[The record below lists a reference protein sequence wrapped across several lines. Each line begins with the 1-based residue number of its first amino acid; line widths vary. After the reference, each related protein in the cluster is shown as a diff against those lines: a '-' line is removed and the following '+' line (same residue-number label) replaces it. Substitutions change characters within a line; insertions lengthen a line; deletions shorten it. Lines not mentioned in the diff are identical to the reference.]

1 MPARH
6 SPKKGMDTEM
16 KDWTQ
21 IRVTGAVSDTEE
33 IAAVM
38 SMLDNNLMIEDPTD
52 LSQMDTIYGEL
63 IDEELMKRDQ
73 THAAVSMYVAQEEN
87 PAETAAIL
95 KDRFSELGLDCR
107 VEMIG
112 MNEAD
117 WTETWKKYYK
127 PLKLSQHVTVVPAWD
142 EEYFPGEDEKI
153 IRMDPG
159 MAFGSG
165 THETTRLC
173 AMLLEK
179 HMEKGAYVL
188 DVGTGS
194 GILAIA
200 ASRLGAGKVRCYD
213 IDPVAVRVAGENIQA
228 NGCRNVV
235 CGVSDLLKNVSLDE
249 GQFDFVT
256 ANIVAD
262 ILIRMSGDIG
272 AYVRKDGLLAV
283 SGVIDRQA
291 EEVLHAMEKQGFA
304 LADELVENDWH
315 AMLLRRL

>member
-1 MPARH
+1 
-6 SPKKGMDTEM
+6 M

-38 SMLDNNLMIEDPTD
+38 SMLDNNLMIEDPSD
-52 LSQMDTIYGEL
+52 LTQMDTIYGEL
-63 IDEELMKRDQ
+63 IDEELTRRDQ
-73 THAAVSMYVAQEEN
+73 THAAVSIYVPQEQN
-87 PAETAAIL
+87 PAETAVML

-107 VEMIG
+107 IEMIG

-127 PLKLSQHVTVVPAWD
+127 PLKLSPHVTVVPAWD
-142 EEYFPGEDEKI
+142 EEYFPEKDEKI

-200 ASRLGAGKVRCYD
+200 ASKLGADRVRCYD
-213 IDPVAVRVAGENIQA
+213 IDPVAVRVAGENIVS
-228 NGCRNVV
+228 NGCCNVE
-235 CGVSDLLKNVSLDE
+235 CGVSDLLKNVSLEE

-262 ILIRMSGDIG
+262 ILIRMAGDIG
-272 AYVRKDGLLAV
+272 AYIREGGLLAV

-291 EEVLHAMEKQGFA
+291 KQVLCAMEEHGFV
-304 LADELVENDWH
+304 LADELEENDWH
-315 AMLLRRL
+315 AMLLRRI